1 MFNVQ
6 TAELHYFRFHDCSV
20 MQGYIDLEFGG
31 GRGNLTRTK
40 KKRGTQLRIFF
51 DLFCLRSAYFAEMEI
66 FFVRSTINKGKSW
79 LK

>member
-1 MFNVQ
+1 
-6 TAELHYFRFHDCSV
+6 

-40 KKRGTQLRIFF
+40 KKKGGGPNLGFLF